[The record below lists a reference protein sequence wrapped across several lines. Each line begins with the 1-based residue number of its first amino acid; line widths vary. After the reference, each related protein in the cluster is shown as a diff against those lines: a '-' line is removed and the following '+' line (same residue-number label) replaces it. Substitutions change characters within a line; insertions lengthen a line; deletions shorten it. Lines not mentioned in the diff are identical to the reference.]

1 MILIIGPIILFD
13 FYYLE
18 LLTEDYTIRSIL
30 ILIIK
35 LVAAS
40 NIILLPGY
48 YSYIVEVYKGN
59 TFKGYLSCICGKNYS
74 NKEQK
79 ENRDKLNVN

>member
-1 MILIIGPIILFD
+1 MILIIVPIILFD

-18 LLTEDYTIRSIL
+18 LLTEDCTIRPNL

-40 NIILLPGY
+40 NVILLDSY

-59 TFKGYLSCICGKNYS
+59 TF
-74 NKEQK
+74 
-79 ENRDKLNVN
+79 NV